1 MELSILKSGVL
12 PRNTPLNMKSVPETK
27 YLRQKRQKP
36 ILLMGFLGD
45 ALRFIKIKTSVSS
58 ANLAVLRI
66 NNFYNNSKAKNELNM
81 DFTPIDG
88 AIGEAIRCF
97 KGK

>member
-1 MELSILKSGVL
+1 
-12 PRNTPLNMKSVPETK
+12 
-27 YLRQKRQKP
+27 
-36 ILLMGFLGD
+36 
-45 ALRFIKIKTSVSS
+45 VSS

-88 AIGEAIRCF
+88 AIGEAIRYF
-97 KGK
+97 KGKWYFESNLLTTSHSLELLSLHNQFNPYELIVS